1 MKPKS
6 LTFDMHFDKA
16 ECYLILN
23 RYKADNTLAIDL
35 YIEKYRKI
43 KETSKGAQRQ
53 LAKLFLSSLYG
64 KMATSP
70 ESSHKI
76 AYQTD
81 DNTLAIDLVSTYGE
95 PITRLTVC
103 VNNGYKISKAPDNIS
118 FIDIYNNPTAM
129 NFIDEYKLG
138 EPVRINGRI
147 VVYKSGFC
155 VYPLYKFNL
164 DELRKYA
171 ILDNSKT

>member
-23 RYKADNTLAIDL
+23 RYKA
-35 YIEKYRKI
+35 
-43 KETSKGAQRQ
+43 
-53 LAKLFLSSLYG
+53 
-64 KMATSP
+64 
-70 ESSHKI
+70 
-76 AYQTD
+76 

-118 FIDIYNNPTAM
+118 FIDINNNPTAM

-155 VYPLYKFNL
+155 EYPLYKFNL
-164 DELRKYA
+164 KELRKYT
-171 ILDNSKT
+171 IQDNSKT

>member
-16 ECYLILN
+16 ECYIILN

-35 YIEKYRKI
+35 V
-43 KETSKGAQRQ
+43 S
-53 LAKLFLSSLYG
+53 
-64 KMATSP
+64 
-70 ESSHKI
+70 
-76 AYQTD
+76 
-81 DNTLAIDLVSTYGE
+81 IDGE

-103 VNNGYKISKAPDNIS
+103 TADEYHLMTAINTPDNIS
-118 FIDIYNNPTAM
+118 WVDINNNPTAM

-147 VVYKSGFC
+147 AVFASGFC
-155 VYPLYKFNL
+155 EYPLYKFNL
-164 DELRKYA
+164 DELRKYT
-171 ILDNSKT
+171 IQDNSKL